1 MTQQLRS
8 VGLGI
13 CLTVLSL
20 ILSATPLQTYHDEPG
35 SFREYELRQER
46 VDIEINITELLY
58 QLTYVPVSVRP
69 RVYDEIEQLQQR
81 WNAVVLELIEI
92 DRVEHPQPPV
102 K

>member
-1 MTQQLRS
+1 MR
-8 VGLGI
+8 I
-13 CLTVLSL
+13 IIFLTVLLWCISV
-20 ILSATPLQTYHDEPG
+20 SGDHDEPG

-69 RVYDEIEQLQQR
+69 RVYGEIEQLQQR
-81 WNAVVLELIEI
+81 WNQVLLELIEI

>member
-1 MTQQLRS
+1 MLKKLYLLVIIFFVYS
-8 VGLGI
+8 M
-13 CLTVLSL
+13 VL
-20 ILSATPLQTYHDEPG
+20 AHHDEPG

-58 QLTYVPVSVRP
+58 QLTYVPVSVRS

-92 DRVEHPQPPV
+92 DRAEHPQSTRP
-102 K
+102 

>member
-1 MTQQLRS
+1 MS
-8 VGLGI
+8 H
-13 CLTVLSL
+13 
-20 ILSATPLQTYHDEPG
+20 HDEPG

-81 WNAVVLELIEI
+81 WHRVVDELIEI
-92 DRVEHPQPPV
+92 DRAEHPVEPR
-102 K
+102 